1 MNCIRHAFIYII
13 VCGNEIL
20 HNIKKKNYIL
30 HVHVYLITGTFKFL
44 CVAVISENILIR
56 SISFEHV

>member
-20 HNIKKKNYIL
+20 HNIKKNYIL
-30 HVHVYLITGTFKFL
+30 HVHVNLITGTFKFL
-44 CVAVISENILIR
+44 CLAVISENILIK